1 MNETE
6 RDMLEHALAGSVK
19 LLLDIVASSEPEI
32 FGRANR
38 VHSWMKEVVSSL
50 SMDHPWELGMAAL
63 LAPIGRVTVPPELLV
78 KDSNGDTLSKDERDV
93 LARVPEASKALLS
106 NIPRMEYVSEI
117 VLFQDKAYDGTGIPE
132 KSPGGEEIPV
142 GARLLKILNTL
153 AEEAADSQPT
163 DKEFDRAFSERHLF
177 DEALLEK
184 VRDLLASNEF
194 DADDEHGINE
204 GNEKVINEGDEN
216 VIEEVA
222 ENKTEEDDEDATEEI
237 PSISLSVTVTRLM
250 PNDILEQDIIVN
262 EILLLKEGS
271 TLTETALE
279 RLLLLAE
286 LHEYEDEVAITRSM
300 GSLSFVERQALSKE

>member
-1 MNETE
+1 
-6 RDMLEHALAGSVK
+6 
-19 LLLDIVASSEPEI
+19 
-32 FGRANR
+32 
-38 VHSWMKEVVSSL
+38 
-50 SMDHPWELGMAAL
+50 
-63 LAPIGRVTVPPELLV
+63 
-78 KDSNGDTLSKDERDV
+78 
-93 LARVPEASKALLS
+93 
-106 NIPRMEYVSEI
+106 MEYVSEI

-262 EILLLKEGS
+262 EILQ
-271 TLTETALE
+271 TLTDCNAQ
-279 RLLLLAE
+279 
-286 LHEYEDEVAITRSM
+286 DC
-300 GSLSFVERQALSKE
+300 K